1 MRPRPGGLDTR
12 GTLQAAADG
21 KIECLVL
28 VGADP
33 LADFPD
39 SDLARRALFGARRV
53 ISVDTHL
60 SATSDRADVVLP
72 AAAFAEKSG
81 TTTNLEGR
89 VTTLGRKV
97 TPAGTSRPDWM
108 IAAAI
113 AQGLGVDLGYR
124 SVDDITDAIATMVA
138 SYDGVTRDALA
149 ASPDGVMSHTPVSID
164 PINPV
169 SVEIGVR
176 NSYDFRLVV
185 SRKLY
190 DAAVG
195 TATSPS
201 MAHLAPGQVAHQHRR
216 RRRCRGEGHQS
227 AGHGRDAHRGRSDR
241 PARHGVDPVQPAGW
255 QHR

>member
-1 MRPRPGGLDTR
+1 
-12 GTLQAAADG
+12 
-21 KIECLVL
+21 
-28 VGADP
+28 
-33 LADFPD
+33 
-39 SDLARRALFGARRV
+39 
-53 ISVDTHL
+53 
-60 SATSDRADVVLP
+60 VLP

-124 SVDDITDAIATMVA
+124 SVDDITDAIAAMVA
-138 SYDGVTRDALA
+138 SYDGVTREALA
-149 ASPDGVMSHTPVSID
+149 ASPDGVMSHTPTSID

-190 DAAVG
+190 DAA
-195 TATSPS
+195 S
-201 MAHLAPGQVAHQHRR
+201 MAHLAPGQTAHLHPLDVERAGVVAGAEVKVISPRATAIMR
-216 RRRCRGEGHQS
+216 VEADPSVLRGTVWVPFNQPGGNVGDLIDCT
-227 AGHGRDAHRGRSDR
+227 A
-241 PARHGVDPVQPAGW
+241 PVTDV
-255 QHR
+255 RIENL